1 MKSERYYIE
10 ICRKQ
15 IEKQFLFGNGNGY
28 TQRDLEFL
36 SNHIEEK
43 TGVNISLSTLKRLWK
58 DNYKQSPQLATLN
71 ALVAIIDY
79 KDWQD
84 FKKANKAKTVTNKK
98 KGKYLIGAI
107 GFLLVVIALGF
118 ALNINSWI
126 NRDIKI
132 KGEIAFKADKTVTSG
147 IPNTV
152 IFKYDVSNVEAD
164 SFLIQQSWN
173 DLHRQIIN
181 PDDRVFS
188 RIYYESGFHR
198 AGLYANDSLIA
209 GANIHILSNGWEPH
223 VYYSE
228 EDKIPFDFRN
238 EDFIIDGALHLNK
251 QHLTKLKVD
260 QERYYFSRI
269 TNSQA
274 FNIHSDNFSL
284 KTRVKID
291 SVFNTMCPWITLL
304 IVTDVHIFRVGL
316 IKKGCE
322 RYAAY
327 KLGEIT
333 KEGAQADLSAF
344 GLNLYEWQELEVKVK
359 DKHAS
364 ILINGKV
371 AAVEDFKEDLG
382 KIVGFTYIMEGTGYI
397 DYIQLWDAKGKL
409 TFEDPFEKESSK
421 LTQ

>member
-1 MKSERYYIE
+1 MKTERYYIAL
-10 ICRKQ
+10 CRKE
-15 IEKQFLFGNGNGY
+15 IEKEFSFGNGNGY

-71 ALVAIIDY
+71 ALVAIINY

-84 FKKANKAKTVTNKK
+84 FKQANQAKTVSNKK
-98 KGKYLIGAI
+98 HGKYLIGAV
-107 GFLLVVIALGF
+107 GLLLIILTLGF
-118 ALNINSWI
+118 ALNIDRWI
-126 NRDIKI
+126 NRDIEI
-132 KGEIAFKADKTVTSG
+132 KGEIEFTANKTVTSG

-152 IFKYDVSNVEAD
+152 IFKYDVSNVDAD

-173 DLHRQIIN
+173 DLHRKRID
-181 PDDRVFS
+181 PSKKVFS

-223 VYYSE
+223 VYYNE
-228 EDKIPFDFRN
+228 EDEIPFNFKN
-238 EDFIIDGALHLNK
+238 EDFIINGALHLTK
-251 QHLTKLKVD
+251 QHLKKLKVN
-260 QERYYFSRI
+260 QEKYYYSRI

-274 FNIHSDNFSL
+274 FKVHTDNFRL

-304 IVTDVHIFRVGL
+304 VITDVHIFRIGL
-316 IKKGCE
+316 MKKGCE

-327 KLGEIT
+327 KLGEIS
-333 KEGAQADLSAF
+333 KDGEQADLSAF
-344 GLNLYEWQELEVKVK
+344 GLDLFEWQELEVKVN
-359 DKHAS
+359 DKHAA
-364 ILINGKV
+364 IFINGKE
-371 AAVEDFKEDLG
+371 AAVEDFQEDLG
-382 KIVGFTYIMEGTGYI
+382 NIVGLTYIMEGTGYI
-397 DYIQLWDAKGKL
+397 DYVQLWDENGKL
-409 TFEDPFEKESSK
+409 TYEDMFDNVAN
-421 LTQ
+421 